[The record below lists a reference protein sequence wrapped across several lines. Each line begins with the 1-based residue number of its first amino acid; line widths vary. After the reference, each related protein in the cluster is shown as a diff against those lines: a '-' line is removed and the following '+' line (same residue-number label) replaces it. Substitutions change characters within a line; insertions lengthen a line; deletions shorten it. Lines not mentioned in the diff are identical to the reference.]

1 MKESNLHQLNEQN
14 NPDQDDKDRA
24 SHDMQHHNKLQFNQ
38 DSQCFTMLQA
48 PYYLIQEGWEVEQL
62 SKAIMDALDTK
73 HTPILGVD
81 CEGLAKNRK
90 M

>member
-1 MKESNLHQLNEQN
+1 L
-14 NPDQDDKDRA
+14 
-24 SHDMQHHNKLQFNQ
+24 
-38 DSQCFTMLQA
+38 LQA

-62 SKAIMDALDTK
+62 SKAIMDTLESK
-73 HTPILGVD
+73 NTPILGVD